1 MPQTPDAM
9 RYFYHFCLFL
19 FASIL
24 LFACKPDKNSVT
36 PLQSSQKMIVG
47 TWAMQQEHYTQYVDG
62 VKRQDTTVNATE
74 YNRAYIKF
82 NGNGTFSSAGVYSS
96 PDLGNLSGGLVNAAD
111 STSGTFSFTG
121 SALSLSEPIA
131 GLATVSSFSG
141 VTVTTAPIL
150 TPVSHAVS
158 ISQLTTAVLK
168 IHTEYVYTYS
178 VNSSSQTYKM
188 EDDYYYTK

>member
-1 MPQTPDAM
+1 M
-9 RYFYHFCLFL
+9 RHFYHFCLFL

-24 LFACKPDKNSVT
+24 FFACKPDKNGVV
-36 PLQSSQKMIVG
+36 PLQASQKMIVG
-47 TWAMQQEHYTQYVDG
+47 TWAMQQEHYTQYIDG
-62 VKRQDTTVNATE
+62 VKQQDTTVNATD

-82 NGNGTFSSAGVYSS
+82 NGNGTFSSAGVYTSADMGS
-96 PDLGNLSGGLVNAAD
+96 LSGGLVNAAD

-131 GLATVSSFSG
+131 GLVMNASFGVVS
-141 VTVTTAPIL
+141 TITAPVI

-158 ISQLTTAVLK
+158 ISQLTAAALK
-168 IHTEYVYTYS
+168 IHTEYIYTYS